1 MNRNAKVWRM
11 QGIAPKMFDFFTH
24 LFHYLAIFAL
34 IIGIGAYFLSYLVG
48 FLPALKPHALVIQ
61 VVGIVLV
68 VLGGY
73 YVADENGYQ
82 RRVVEDQAE
91 IDRLNSEARAKEA
104 ELNVKID
111 KANGALRKAKNDIQT
126 KVASLNARVDS
137 GELRLP
143 SGCVQA
149 DPSAADGDQTNAS
162 ESNRQVVKDI
172 IAIAADGDT
181 AITSLNA
188 CIAQYNQV
196 METVNAGVK

>member
-1 MNRNAKVWRM
+1 MKRNAKEWRM
-11 QGIAPKMFDFFTH
+11 QGIAPKMFDVFTH

-34 IIGIGAYFLSYLVG
+34 IIGMGAYFLSYLVG
-48 FLPALKPHALVIQ
+48 FLPMLKPHALVIQ

-82 RRVVEDQAE
+82 RRVAEDQAE

-143 SGCVQA
+143 AGCVQA
-149 DPSAADGDQTNAS
+149 DPSAADGNQTNAS

-188 CIAQYNQV
+188 CLAQYNQV

>member
-1 MNRNAKVWRM
+1 
-11 QGIAPKMFDFFTH
+11 MFDFFTH

-126 KVASLNARVDS
+126 KVVNLNARVDS
-137 GELRLP
+137 GELRFP

-149 DPSAADGDQTNAS
+149 DPSASDGDQTNAS

>member
-1 MNRNAKVWRM
+1 
-11 QGIAPKMFDFFTH
+11 MFSFLNPWF
-24 LFHYLAIFAL
+24 
-34 IIGIGAYFLSYLVG
+34 IIGAICA
-48 FLPALKPHALVIQ
+48 
-61 VVGIVLV
+61 
-68 VLGGY
+68 VLGVYFYGHH
-73 YVADENGYQ
+73 AGYQ
-82 RRVVEDQAE
+82 ERVAEDQAE
-91 IDRLNSEARAKEA
+91 IIRLNDEARAKEA

-126 KVASLNARVDS
+126 KVVNLNARVDS

-149 DPSAADGDQTNAS
+149 DPNAADGDQTNAS

>member
-1 MNRNAKVWRM
+1 
-11 QGIAPKMFDFFTH
+11 MFDLFTH

-34 IIGIGAYFLSYLVG
+34 IIGMGAYFLSYLVG
-48 FLPALKPHALVIQ
+48 FLPMLKPHALVIQ

-82 RRVVEDQAE
+82 RRVAEDQAE

-143 SGCVQA
+143 AGCVQA
-149 DPSAADGDQTNAS
+149 YPSAADGNQTNAS

-172 IAIAADGDT
+172 ITIAADGDR

-188 CIAQYNQV
+188 CLAQYNQV

>member
-1 MNRNAKVWRM
+1 M
-11 QGIAPKMFDFFTH
+11 QGIAPKMFDLFTH

-34 IIGIGAYFLSYLVG
+34 SIGMGAYFLSYLVG
-48 FLPALKPHALVIQ
+48 FLPMLKPHALVIQ

-82 RRVVEDQAE
+82 RRVAEDQAE

-143 SGCVQA
+143 AGCVQA
-149 DPSAADGDQTNAS
+149 DPSAADGNQTNAS

-172 IAIAADGDT
+172 IAIAADGDR

-188 CIAQYNQV
+188 CLAQYNQV

>member
-1 MNRNAKVWRM
+1 MNRNAKEWRM

-82 RRVVEDQAE
+82 RRVAEDQAE

-126 KVASLNARVDS
+126 KVVNLNARVDS

-143 SGCVQA
+143 SNCVQA
-149 DPSAADGDQTNAS
+149 DPSAADGNQTNAS